1 MDNRLNLILA
11 SMIAVH
17 VVALLY
23 KPMILAILP
32 LLAVTGGYSVPLLL
46 GLFDGKAMPLATIK
60 NDYVYDVGSGVINV
74 FYSLEPLFNSSRM
87 SGKGYAALVT
97 EFVQR
102 LQLDDDVLVSFIV
115 MGSKIMAR
123 IGLKIAV
130 DDMAIAR
137 ARFLSIERILG
148 EYFVIRKRL
157 NNADLREFYGI
168 RGIKLTVKHSPL
180 IIVSFMYFI
189 VYGIPGLLMIASV
202 ASFFIYGIYRGKW
215 VSSDLPFNYVMRS
228 NDNAFKDIDDDS
240 LRALSLAHN
249 GINSYCVIFQGNPDL
264 QGKARKMYHKANEGN
279 VVKEM
284 GKYYFDA
291 IKWRNV
297 INRINSGELPIRLLV
312 LSALPIGP
320 GYTHRLP
327 APYLFARPAEFMSD
341 GLSRDLMIYLPFRAA
356 EESSGSSIRIGRD
369 RQGNP
374 INVNMDLLPNMH
386 GLIVGPTG
394 MGKTW
399 TMKTLL
405 ARLMSRNIMPIVV
418 DPHGEYASVR
428 GIREI
433 DVTKQMIN
441 MFDLGGITR
450 TERISRIA
458 EGISLS
464 FQVNAIDE
472 IIEDLELAYAGGE
485 IKDNKDGIKRLMA
498 VSQDAR
504 LVNVYERIGEA
515 IEGSESMRLDDLI
528 SSPTS
533 ITFKGVAASPDVTR
547 FLMLQWIDHIYGY
560 ILSRNVGGR
569 RLLVID
575 EAYYVLSNRLI
586 ELYVRGTRK
595 FGLGI
600 FLITQEL
607 GDLSPEAVQNIPFN
621 ILLAGPDPYVASIAS
636 IYNLSEE
643 DIRWLTQALPPQAL
657 GGAARAML
665 IRGPL
670 KDHVMIELEKN

>member
-1 MDNRLNLILA
+1 
-11 SMIAVH
+11 MIAVH

-148 EYFVIRKRL
+148 GEYFVIRKRL

-215 VSSDLPFNYVMRS
+215 VSSDLPPFNYVMRS

-312 LSALPIGP
+312 LSALPIGPP

-418 DPHGEYASVR
+418 DPHA
-428 GIREI
+428 
-433 DVTKQMIN
+433 N
-441 MFDLGGITR
+441 MP
-450 TERISRIA
+450 A
-458 EGISLS
+458 
-464 FQVNAIDE
+464 
-472 IIEDLELAYAGGE
+472 
-485 IKDNKDGIKRLMA
+485 
-498 VSQDAR
+498 
-504 LVNVYERIGEA
+504 
-515 IEGSESMRLDDLI
+515 
-528 SSPTS
+528 
-533 ITFKGVAASPDVTR
+533 
-547 FLMLQWIDHIYGY
+547 
-560 ILSRNVGGR
+560 
-569 RLLVID
+569 
-575 EAYYVLSNRLI
+575 
-586 ELYVRGTRK
+586 
-595 FGLGI
+595 
-600 FLITQEL
+600 
-607 GDLSPEAVQNIPFN
+607 
-621 ILLAGPDPYVASIAS
+621 
-636 IYNLSEE
+636 
-643 DIRWLTQALPPQAL
+643 
-657 GGAARAML
+657 
-665 IRGPL
+665 
-670 KDHVMIELEKN
+670 